1 MLAVRGRRV
10 EELMVNPSSPVLSV
24 QRLAKHFPASRNLSE
39 FFGRRSRVVRA
50 VDGVSFDIPEGKTL
64 GLVGESGCGKTTI
77 AKVVLGIY
85 KPTVGEIL
93 FQGRSVVGRLP
104 GAERRALHRNLQAV
118 FQDPAGSLDPRMNV
132 GQIIEEPLLI
142 HGEGDRNSR
151 TEATLKLLADVGL
164 RPDHYPRFPHELSG
178 GQQQRV
184 AIARALAL
192 RPKLIVLDEPV
203 SALDMSVRAQILN
216 LLKDL
221 QTNYKLTYLFI
232 SHDLSVVRYLCDDVA
247 VMYLGKIVEF
257 CDRREIFGNPLHPY
271 TKALL
276 EAVPI
281 PDPTKQRNNTPLV
294 GNIPSPMNLPTGC
307 RFSTRCPYVM
317 DVCRRTEPDLLE
329 VSKGHFVSCH
339 LYPAA

>member
-1 MLAVRGRRV
+1 M
-10 EELMVNPSSPVLSV
+10 VLSV
-24 QRLAKHFPASRNLSE
+24 QKLTKHFPVSRDLGE

-50 VDGVSFDIPEGKTL
+50 VDDVSFEIPEGKTL

-85 KPTVGEIL
+85 KPTSGEIF
-93 FQGRSVVGRLP
+93 FQGRNVIGRLP
-104 GAERRALHRNLQAV
+104 GPERGALHRNVQAV
-118 FQDPAGSLDPRMNV
+118 FQDPAGSLDPRMKV
-132 GQIIEEPLLI
+132 GQIVEEPLLI
-142 HGEGDRNSR
+142 HGEGDRKSR
-151 TEATLKLLADVGL
+151 MEASLKLLADVGL
-164 RPDHYPRFPHELSG
+164 RPDHYARFPHELSG

-221 QTNYKLTYLFI
+221 QSSYRLTYLFI

-247 VMYLGKIVEF
+247 VMYLGRIVEF
-257 CDRREIFGNPLHPY
+257 CDRREIFRNPLHPY

-281 PDPTKQRNNTPLV
+281 PDPTKQRSNTPLV
-294 GNIPSPMNLPTGC
+294 GSIPSPMNLPSGC
-307 RFSTRCPYVM
+307 RFNTRCPYVM
-317 DVCRRTEPDLLE
+317 DVCRKTEPDLLE
-329 VSKGHFVSCH
+329 VSEGHFVSCH
-339 LYPAA
+339 LYPAP

>member
-1 MLAVRGRRV
+1 MTGD
-10 EELMVNPSSPVLSV
+10 NTVLSV
-24 QRLAKHFPASRNLSE
+24 RSLTKHFPVSRSLGE
-39 FFGRRSRVVRA
+39 FFGRHSRVVRA
-50 VDGVSFDIPEGKTL
+50 VDGVSFEIPEGKTL

-85 KPTVGEIL
+85 KPTSGEIQ
-93 FQGRSVVGRLP
+93 FQGKSVLGRLP
-104 GAERRALHRNLQAV
+104 RQERKTLHRNVQAV
-118 FQDPAGSLDPRMNV
+118 FQDPAGSLDPRMKV
-132 GQIIEEPLLI
+132 GEIIEEPLLI
-142 HGEGDRNSR
+142 HGEGDKASR
-151 TEATLKLLADVGL
+151 MEASQRLLADVGL
-164 RPDHYPRFPHELSG
+164 RQDHYGRFPHELSG

-192 RPKLIVLDEPV
+192 KPKLIVLDEPV

-221 QTNYKLTYLFI
+221 QSTYRLTYLFI

-247 VMYLGKIVEF
+247 VMYLGKMVEF

-281 PDPTKQRNNTPLV
+281 PDPTKQRSNTPLV
-294 GNIPSPMNLPTGC
+294 GSIPSPMNLPTGC
-307 RFSTRCPYVM
+307 RFNTRCPFVM
-317 DVCRRTEPDLLE
+317 DVCRKTEPELLE